1 LFYIQKTT
9 KAPARHGRGFL
20 VNSPRD
26 PMKPRLTLAETPLPH
41 GGTLALQEHDG
52 RKFLLIHGQQ
62 ICGPATRAAEE
73 EIARLACAP
82 FRPARQ
88 PKLFFAGLGLGHSL
102 AAAATELKQ
111 KRAVFTVAEPLT
123 DLPEWHRRHLPGSP
137 LLTDGRVVLEN
148 DCGPAALSRQAGLL
162 HAILL
167 HLDASPTGPGNRPW
181 VDDRRWLSAAY
192 EALQPG
198 GLLAIAGSRPV
209 ANLSRRLQRSGFEVA
224 EFTVPASPVAKKS
237 RLLPIWLARKG
248 RAAG

>member
-1 LFYIQKTT
+1 
-9 KAPARHGRGFL
+9 
-20 VNSPRD
+20 
-26 PMKPRLTLAETPLPH
+26 MKPRISLAETRLPD
-41 GGTLALQEHDG
+41 GSTLALQEHDG

-73 EIARLACAP
+73 ELARLACAP

-88 PKLFFAGLGLGHSL
+88 PKIWFAGLGLGHPL
-102 AAAATELKQ
+102 TTAAAELRQ
-111 KRAVFTVAEPLT
+111 KRATFIIAEPLAA
-123 DLPEWHRRHLPGSP
+123 LPEWHRRHLPDSP
-137 LLTDGRVVLEN
+137 FCTDPRVVLEN
-148 DCGPAALSRQAGLL
+148 DCGPSALIGQAGLL

-192 EALQPG
+192 EALQAG

-209 ANLSRRLQRSGFEVA
+209 ANLTRRLQRAGFEVA
-224 EFTVPASPVAKKS
+224 EFTVPASPEARKS

-248 RAAG
+248 KAAG